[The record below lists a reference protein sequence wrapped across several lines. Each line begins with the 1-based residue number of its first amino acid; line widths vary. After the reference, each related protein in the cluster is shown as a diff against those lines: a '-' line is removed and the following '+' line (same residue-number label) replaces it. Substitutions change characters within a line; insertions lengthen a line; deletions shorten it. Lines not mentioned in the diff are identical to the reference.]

1 MLTKWIND
9 FRCITGTS
17 LRAWK
22 LVGAAIVTCL
32 LTISCATLPLQPLRI
47 NAEVWL
53 GYEPL
58 LLARDLGFYEDVP
71 IQIIEVTDHVSSM
84 RRFINGDVEMS
95 TMTLDGILENASLQD
110 QIRAFLVMDFSNGA
124 DALLAQP
131 EIEQISDLKGKRI
144 GILPSPLG
152 TLMLTRSLETAN
164 LTIDEVTVVILDIP
178 QQEAAFQNKEVDA
191 LTTYG
196 PVLSKLQAKGGKVLF
211 DSTQIPGEIV
221 DFLVGREDLVKTHE
235 RQLQVVLEGWFKAL
249 DYINTNPVDAIAR
262 IAEREGLTSV
272 QVSQALE
279 KLHYLSLEENVEVL
293 SGADQTTLDGMMKLA
308 RFLEENQLLENVTS
322 PSTLLDP
329 RPVQALK

>member
-1 MLTKWIND
+1 MLGKYVNLL
-9 FRCITGTS
+9 RYSTGKRTS
-17 LRAWK
+17 IWK
-22 LVGAAIVTCL
+22 MIGIVMTTCL
-32 LTISCATLPLQPLRI
+32 ITISCASSPLQPLRI

-58 LLARDLGFYEDVP
+58 LLARDLGYFDNAP

-95 TMTLDGILENASLQD
+95 TMTLDGLLENASLQD

-124 DALLAQP
+124 DVLLTQP
-131 EIEQISDLKGKRI
+131 EIENISNLKGKRI

-152 TLMLTRSLETAN
+152 ALMLSRSLETAN
-164 LTIDEVTVVILDIP
+164 LTRDDVTVVTLDIP
-178 QQEAAFQNKEVDA
+178 QQEAAFQDREVDA

-196 PVLSKLQAKGGKVLF
+196 PVLSKLQAEGANVLF

-221 DFLVGREDLVKTHE
+221 DFLVGREDLVTTHE
-235 RQLQVVLEGWFKAL
+235 KQLQVVLEGWFKAL
-249 DYINTNPVDAIAR
+249 DYIQTNTQDAIVR
-262 IAEREGLTSV
+262 IAEREGLTPE

-279 KLHYLSLEENVEVL
+279 KLHYLSLEENIEVL
-293 SGADQTTLDGMMKLA
+293 SKNDQTALDGMIKLA
-308 RFLEENQLLENVTS
+308 QFLEKNQLLENVADPT
-322 PSTLLDP
+322 TLLDA